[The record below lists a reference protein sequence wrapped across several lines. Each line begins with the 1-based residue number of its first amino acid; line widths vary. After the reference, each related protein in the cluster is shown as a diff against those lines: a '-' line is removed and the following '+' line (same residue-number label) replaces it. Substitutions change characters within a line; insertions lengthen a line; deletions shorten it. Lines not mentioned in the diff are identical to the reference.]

1 MEEKKGQGTLYLV
14 IGIATLVVAIIG
26 ATFAYFSA
34 QATAKGDK
42 IKGGTSNVG
51 TSLDLTVNRVLFG
64 AEAGDNYNN
73 LVPAQLTLSN
83 DGIAK
88 VVNNKCVAS
97 GYTGCH
103 LYKITATSNQDLP
116 AADLLLQSFKT
127 ESVVDTSAWKFV
139 VFTAD
144 EATSEAGTTYT
155 VKSLV
160 TGTDAAQD
168 FKNSDATK
176 DAKTA
181 PYGYNIHKS
190 EQGTSAG
197 MTANTAY
204 DYYLLIYLADNDQI
218 QNPGA
223 EDTENRQ
230 YSATG
235 TYSGSVVLNAA
246 GGKVVANFNASMG
259 G

>member
-34 QATAKGDK
+34 QATSADE

-51 TSLDLTVNRVLFG
+51 TSLNLTVDRVLFG

-73 LVPAQLTLSN
+73 LVPAQLTLTN
-83 DGIAK
+83 EGIAK

-127 ESVVDTSAWKFV
+127 ESVTDTSAWKFV

-168 FKNSDATK
+168 FKTSDAIK

-204 DYYLLIYLADNDQI
+204 NYYLLIYLADNDQI

-223 EDTENRQ
+223 EDTGNQQ

>member
-34 QATAKGDK
+34 QASSTDK
-42 IKGGTSNVG
+42 IQGGTNDVG
-51 TSLDLTVNRVLFG
+51 TSLNLTVDRVLFG

-127 ESVVDTSAWKFV
+127 ESVTDTSAWKFV

-168 FKNSDATK
+168 FKTSDAIK

-204 DYYLLIYLADNDQI
+204 NYYLLIYLADNDQI

-223 EDTENRQ
+223 EDTGNQQ

-246 GGKVVANFNASMG
+246 GGKVVANFNATA
-259 G
+259 

>member
-1 MEEKKGQGTLYLV
+1 MEEKKGQGTLYLI

-34 QATAKGDK
+34 QATSADK

-51 TSLDLTVNRVLFG
+51 TSLNLAVDRVLFG
-64 AEAGDNYNN
+64 AEAGDNNNN

-103 LYKITATSNQDLP
+103 LYKITATSTQDLP

-127 ESVVDTSAWKFV
+127 ENVTDTSAWKFV

-155 VKSLV
+155 VKNLV
-160 TGTDAAQD
+160 TGTEAAQD
-168 FKNSDATK
+168 FATSEATK
-176 DAKTA
+176 AA
-181 PYGYNIHKS
+181 PNGYNIHKND
-190 EQGTSAG
+190 QGTSAG

-204 DYYLLIYLADNDQI
+204 DYYLLVYLADNDKV
-218 QNPGA
+218 QNPTA
-223 EDTENRQ
+223 EDTQNQQ

>member
-34 QATAKGDK
+34 QATSADK

-51 TSLDLTVNRVLFG
+51 TSLNLTVDRVLFG
-64 AEAGDNYNN
+64 VEAGDNYNN

-160 TGTDAAQD
+160 TGTETAQD
-168 FKNSDATK
+168 FKTSDATK
-176 DAKTA
+176 DAITA

-204 DYYLLIYLADNDQI
+204 NYYLLIYLADNDQI

-246 GGKVVANFNASMG
+246 GGKVVANFNATA
-259 G
+259 

>member
-1 MEEKKGQGTLYLV
+1 MEEKKGQGTLYLI

-34 QATAKGDK
+34 QATSADK

-51 TSLDLTVNRVLFG
+51 TSLNLTVDRVLFG

-103 LYKITATSNQDLP
+103 LYKITASSNQTLQ

-127 ESVVDTSAWKFV
+127 ENVTDTSAWKFV

-160 TGTDAAQD
+160 TGTEAAQD
-168 FKNSDATK
+168 FKTSDATK
-176 DAKTA
+176 DAITA

-190 EQGTSAG
+190 EQGASAG
-197 MTANTAY
+197 MTANKAY

-223 EDTENRQ
+223 EDTDNQ
-230 YSATG
+230 QHSATG

-246 GGKVVANFNASMG
+246 GGKVVANFNATA
-259 G
+259 

>member
-34 QATAKGDK
+34 QATSADK

-51 TSLDLTVNRVLFG
+51 TSLNLTVDRVLFG

-73 LVPAQLTLSN
+73 LVPAQLTLTN
-83 DGIAK
+83 EGIAK

-127 ESVVDTSAWKFV
+127 ESVTDTSAWKFV

-168 FKNSDATK
+168 FKTSDAIK

-204 DYYLLIYLADNDQI
+204 NYYLLIYLADNDQI

-223 EDTENRQ
+223 EDTGNQQ

-246 GGKVVANFNASMG
+246 GGKVVANFNATA
-259 G
+259 